1 VAINFPIV
9 TTFDDKAAK
18 KADKTFGALGRKFA
32 TVFSVAA
39 VVKFGKAS
47 VKAFQD
53 AEREAALLRSQLEA
67 VNLGF
72 ASPLVNEY
80 IDNLALLSG
89 ITGGD
94 LTNSFVALSQATGDA
109 TKAQELLSLALDV
122 SAGTGKSLQSV
133 SNALQRAFKG
143 EVTSL
148 ARLRIGFT
156 TAELKGKDFN
166 EVLEE
171 LRERFTGSS
180 ARAAD
185 TFSGKIAR
193 LKEAVDQAQEAF
205 GKGLVSG
212 IEQSGQS
219 IEDLQQDII
228 ALGEALGSLTAGV
241 NNFAS
246 DTIAAFDRIGKS
258 SAVQG
263 VLDVFDALVRGVGF
277 VITGELVP
285 SMDQA
290 TARLAGQERRKN
302 EESNR
307 AVLRTKNQILKAEQ
321 RISNSKKEQE
331 KLSEKEKKNALA
343 LAKAKSIFDLEKI
356 QIEAALQGQ
365 ITEEERVRLQLMK
378 AIANEN
384 VDKVKELT
392 DKLKELQDRTAALAK
407 SLTEFPEA
415 NDPFVMWTKTLTT
428 VTDQLKAIATKKI
441 VVDFLANFT
450 TTSTAAITAVT
461 SPSASSAAIAAATS
475 PEAAAAAAAAQAK
488 IDLLLGDA
496 EAARAAAEAARA
508 EAEAARIAAEAAIA
522 AARTEADRI
531 IAEEAAKAAK
541 AAADAA
547 EAIEASAAAL
557 DAAAASNAATAAAIE
572 AITAQNIA
580 ELLASE
586 AAANDAAMALLESSF
601 LFEESI
607 VSAMAAGVPT
617 TEIYVNVEGSVTS
630 AEDLAEVITD
640 IQYNYQRTGKGLLL
654 QSRAI

>member
-1 VAINFPIV
+1 MAINFPIV

-53 AEREAALLRSQLEA
+53 AEKEAALLRSQLEA

-246 DTIAAFDRIGKS
+246 NTIAAFDRIGKS

-307 AVLRTKNQILKAEQ
+307 AVLRTKNQILKTEQ
-321 RISNSKKEQE
+321 RINNSKKEQQ
-331 KLSEKEKKNALA
+331 KLSDKEKENALA
-343 LAKAKSIFDLEKI
+343 IAKAKAVFDIEKI
-356 QIEAALQGQ
+356 QIEAALQGK
-365 ITEEERVRLQLMK
+365 ITEEERTRLLLMK
-378 AIANEN
+378 AILAE
-384 VDKVKELT
+384 DGATATALA
-392 DKLKELQDRTAALAK
+392 DKLKEIQKQTTDLATSLTNLKAGNPFDKWDGYFEDAKKNIKDLYDTLAK
-407 SLTEFPEA
+407 QQMALNELMTG
-415 NDPFVMWTKTLTT
+415 
-428 VTDQLKAIATKKI
+428 IATSKAT
-441 VVDFLANFT
+441 AN
-450 TTSTAAITAVT
+450 ANV
-461 SPSASSAAIAAATS
+461 IAAKTDKATAFK
-475 PEAAAAAAAAQAK
+475 EAAAASGVFAGLSTADATAAVV
-488 IDLLLGDA
+488 
-496 EAARAAAEAARA
+496 AAAEAV
-508 EAEAARIAAEAAIA
+508 A
-522 AARTEADRI
+522 AATTP
-531 IAEEAAKAAK
+531 EEK
-541 AAADAA
+541 AAAQEAVDAA
-547 EAIEASAAAL
+547 NAYVDATNLLTESLAAADLAAAL
-557 DAAAASNAATAAAIE
+557 AELELANEYLNQSIEAATSQGIIPE
-572 AITAQNIA
+572 
-580 ELLASE
+580 
-586 AAANDAAMALLESSF
+586 
-601 LFEESI
+601 
-607 VSAMAAGVPT
+607 T
-617 TEIYVNVEGSVTS
+617 TINVTVEGNVTS

-640 IQYNYQRTGKGLLL
+640 IQYTYQRTGKGLLL
-654 QSRAI
+654 SSTAI